1 MKIVGPLKSVG
12 AGVNCTV
19 LAHSGAKD
27 DAEDEGENE
36 EKDEKEKTA
45 QRSQF
50 GTTMIL
56 TLEHL
61 RR

>member
-1 MKIVGPLKSVG
+1 MTRHDVLLLIVF
-12 AGVNCTV
+12 
-19 LAHSGAKD
+19 SGARD

-36 EKDEKEKTA
+36 EKEEKEKSG

-50 GTTMIL
+50 GATMIL